1 MSVAMARISRPPG
14 FDMTYRPSRA
24 SFGPPLDVRLP
35 SIAYFGIASTVL
47 LGIVIAPY
55 LPTSTW
61 VYQFVVV
68 GDRTRMMPS
77 IVFAIVLFTSAL
89 ASILRQQ
96 MSGVVVHP
104 DGVEIREVISFGLP
118 RLRKYAWAQIDKLAI
133 PTAPEARVKQ
143 RVDEAPRKLTK
154 VRLDLWDGRH
164 EWLPPVAKG
173 TELFLTL
180 ERVALA
186 RAIPIEGGSGML
198 DDLESPFGDD

>member
-1 MSVAMARISRPPG
+1 MTVAMARISRPPG
-14 FDMTYRPSRA
+14 FDMTYRPTRA
-24 SFGPPLDVRLP
+24 TFGPPLDVRLP
-35 SIAYFGIASTVL
+35 SLLYFGAASTIL
-47 LGIVIAPY
+47 LGIVLAPY
-55 LPTSTW
+55 LPSSTW
-61 VYQFVVV
+61 IYQFVVV
-68 GDRTRMMPS
+68 GDRNRAMPS
-77 IVFAIVLFTSAL
+77 IVFAIVLFSSAL

-118 RLRKYAWAQIDKLAI
+118 RIRKYAWAQIDKLAI
-133 PTAPEARVKQ
+133 PTAPEARVRE
-143 RVDEAPRKLTK
+143 RVDEAPKKLTK

-173 TELFLTL
+173 TELLVTL

-198 DDLESPFGDD
+198 DDLESPFAD